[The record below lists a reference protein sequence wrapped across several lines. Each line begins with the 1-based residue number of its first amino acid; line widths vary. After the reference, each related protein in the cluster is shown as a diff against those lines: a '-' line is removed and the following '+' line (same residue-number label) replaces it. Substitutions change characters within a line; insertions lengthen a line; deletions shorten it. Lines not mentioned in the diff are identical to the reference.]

1 MDFITHIYL
10 YTIANSAGRSL
21 SAPLVDLS
29 KMIAADQKSLEI
41 SPDTYR
47 WCGKAIDIVEDRLGL
62 KIRVHHKDGLFA
74 QGDIF
79 LFNHFARFETII
91 PPYIIYKETGAYC
104 RSVADSSIFKA
115 GDTFSSFIKSI
126 GVVPNNLPGLL
137 PFLAAEILRGRKI
150 VMFPEGGMV
159 KDRRVLDDDGNYSIY
174 SRTALERRK
183 QHRGAA
189 VLAHT
194 LDIFK
199 QRILYLDKKND
210 VARIERWVNALGL
223 DSAEE
228 LTALAKKQTTIIPG
242 TITFYPIRVREN
254 FITKFASFFTKN
266 LSRQFSE
273 EILIESNLVFKDTD
287 MDIRLCD
294 PVQTKNDW
302 SWWEKM
308 VFNRYFMKVNSL
320 DDLFGLKDDSDGYIE
335 KIIEGLISQETNIIR
350 DKYMM
355 AMYTNITINL
365 SHIASHLIVTLIER
379 GRMEIRFDEFY
390 MVLYLSVK
398 NLQASRG
405 MQLHHSLLNPDCYMK
420 ILSGNCLELDRFLRT
435 CTDAKLIT
443 ISSDSIQFMHKML
456 NEYEFDEVRIE
467 NPVMVYENEVEPL
480 TEVHQ
485 TVDSAL
491 DSVATIPDKD
501 VASFMYDDELR
512 SYQWNRDKYNA
523 PEFATIN
530 NKETSSKSGEPYLLL
545 PKSDSTVGILL
556 VHGLL
561 ASPAEL
567 RDFGDILCNEGFAVL
582 GVRLAGHG
590 TSPHDLANQTW
601 HDWLAS
607 VARGHKILSA
617 FCERVIV
624 VGFSTGA
631 TLALAFASENPEK
644 LGGVCA
650 VSPAIGLRNKKSSLI
665 PILNAINRVASWLP
679 QTDGILEFFD
689 NDPEHPEINYR
700 SIPIGAIT
708 NLVDLAE
715 YTLAK
720 TSKITVPVS
729 LIQGDDDPVVEPKG
743 AKLVFD
749 NLSVSD
755 KSLHWIASSKH
766 GIIKDNIGSTREL
779 LLNFIKH
786 VEKTD

>member
-1 MDFITHIYL
+1 MQDAI
-10 YTIANSAGRSL
+10 
-21 SAPLVDLS
+21 
-29 KMIAADQKSLEI
+29 KESLEI

-47 WCGKAIDIVEDRLGL
+47 WCGKAINTVEERLGL
-62 KIRVHHKDGLFA
+62 KIRVHHDGDLFE

-91 PPYIIYKETGAYC
+91 PPYIIYKKTGAYC
-104 RSVADSSIFKA
+104 RSVADSAIFTA
-115 GDTFSSFIKSI
+115 GDTFAKFLKSI
-126 GVVPNNLPGLL
+126 GVVPNNTPGLL

-159 KDRRVLDDDGNYSIY
+159 KDRRVLDDKGNYSIY

-199 QRILYLDKKND
+199 QRILYLEKKND
-210 VARIERWVNALGL
+210 TARINRWVNALGL
-223 DSAEE
+223 GSAEE
-228 LTALAKKQTTIIPG
+228 LTALAKKPTTIIPA

-254 FITKFASFFTKN
+254 FVSKFASFFTKN
-266 LSRQFSE
+266 LSRKFSE
-273 EILIESNLVFKDTD
+273 EILIESNLVFRDTD

-294 PVQTKNDW
+294 PVQTKNKW
-302 SWWEKM
+302 SWWERM
-308 VFNRYFMKVNSL
+308 VFNRYFMNVDSL
-320 DDLFGLKDDSDGYIE
+320 DDLFGLKNDADGYIE
-335 KIIEGLISQETNIIR
+335 KIIEGMISQETNIIR

-379 GRMEIRFDEFY
+379 GRMEIGFAEFHKA
-390 MVLYLSVK
+390 LYLSVK

-405 MQLHHSLLNPDCYMK
+405 MQLHHSLLNPGCYMK
-420 ILSGNCLELDRFLRT
+420 ILDGKCPELDRFLRT
-435 CTDAKLIT
+435 CTDAKLISINPT
-443 ISSDSIQFMHKML
+443 SIQFMDKML

-485 TVDSAL
+485 TVDAAL
-491 DSVATIPDKD
+491 DSVETVPDKD
-501 VASFMYDDELR
+501 ISSFMLDDELR
-512 SYQWNRDKYNA
+512 SYQWGKDKYKGR
-523 PEFATIN
+523 EFAAIN
-530 NKETSSKSGEPYLLL
+530 NKETASKSGEPYILL
-545 PKSDSTVGILL
+545 PKSESKIGVLL

-567 RDFGDILCNEGFAVL
+567 RDYGDALCKEGFAVM

-590 TSPHDLANQTW
+590 TSPHDLASQPW
-601 HDWLAS
+601 PEWLSS
-607 VARGHKILSA
+607 VRRSHKILSA
-617 FCERVIV
+617 FCERVVI

-631 TLALAFASENPEK
+631 TLALAFAAENPEK
-644 LGGVCA
+644 LGGICA

-665 PILNAINRVASWLP
+665 PILNAVNRVASWLP
-679 QTDGILEFFD
+679 QTEGVLEFFD

-700 SIPIGAIT
+700 SVPIGAIT
-708 NLVDLAE
+708 NLVELAE
-715 YTLAK
+715 HTVK
-720 TSKITVPVS
+720 ETSKISVPVT

-749 NLSVSD
+749 SLSVAD
-755 KSLHWIASSKH
+755 KSLHWIASGKH
-766 GIIKDNIGSTREL
+766 GILIDDIGSTREL

-786 VEKTD
+786 VEKTN